1 MPPRGE
7 SVLNRMIPTAFLVI
21 IACGGGL
28 GPGPPDGTGIKGTLV
43 FNGEW
48 PPETDDVAVAV
59 YRRRPQVLA
68 DFFNIAGW
76 DTTVTIGAV
85 RFDYFVPLEEPGV
98 YEWIVVAW
106 RPRGGFWN
114 FDSLLG
120 CYHVGNDTLPT
131 PVQVHLGETTKNVDI
146 QTYFD
151 LVQGADRP
159 DREICTGFLPPLPS
173 SAGLGVAGG
182 NLRRDR
188 WTDSLRNER

>member
-1 MPPRGE
+1 MKRF
-7 SVLNRMIPTAFLVI
+7 IPTALLVLV
-21 IACGGGL
+21 ACGGGL
-28 GPGPPDGTGIKGTLV
+28 GPGPPDGTGIKGTLI
-43 FNGEW
+43 FNGDW

-85 RFDYFVPLEEPGV
+85 RFEYFVPLEEPGT
-98 YEWIVVAW
+98 YEWVVVAW

-131 PVQVHLGETTKNVDI
+131 PVQVRLGETTKNVDI

-151 LVQGADRP
+151 LVQGADRA
-159 DREICTGFLPPLPS
+159 DRQICTGFLPPLPS
-173 SAGLGVAGG
+173 ASGFGAAGG
-182 NLRRDR
+182 NLRYDDR
-188 WTDSLRNER
+188 NNNRRNDR

>member
-1 MPPRGE
+1 MRRLIPAALL
-7 SVLNRMIPTAFLVI
+7 VL

-28 GPGPPDGTGIKGTLV
+28 GPGPPDGTGIKGTLI
-43 FNGEW
+43 FNGDW

-59 YRRRPQVLA
+59 YRRRPQALA

-85 RFDYFVPLEEPGV
+85 RFEYFVPLEEPGV
-98 YEWIVVAW
+98 YEWIIVAW

-131 PVQVHLGETTKNVDI
+131 PVQVQLGETTKNVDI

-159 DREICTGFLPPLPS
+159 DREICMGFLPPLS
-173 SAGLGVAGG
+173 SLSGLGAAGG
-182 NLRRDR
+182 NLRHDR
-188 WTDSLRNER
+188 RADNRRNDR